1 MAHVGVHC
9 AVLAGRAHPPPPP
22 PPPLSPLLT
31 GIAKF
36 KDRTFV
42 STAGAQAGTPAYMA
56 PEMFDGA
63 PVSEKVG
70 GAERW
75 LLLGSVPFPEGM
87 AAWLHRCCPPHHHL
101 SS

>member
-1 MAHVGVHC
+1 VSGLLQRADALSCPCCDALLAC
-9 AVLAGRAHPPPPP
+9 ASHALEP
-22 PPPLSPLLT
+22 PPPLPGARFST

-42 STAGAQAGTPAYMA
+42 STVGAQAGTPAYMA

-70 GAERW
+70 GHSR
-75 LLLGSVPFPEGM
+75 
-87 AAWLHRCCPPHHHL
+87 
-101 SS
+101 